1 MQNAVATSAAGG
13 MPIAIAGALGFL
25 LNGLDEAAVPQYS
38 VGYIY
43 LPALVGISITSII
56 FAQVGARLAHRLP
69 AATLKKIFAGLLV
82 VVGIKL
88 LVG

>member
-1 MQNAVATSAAGG
+1 
-13 MPIAIAGALGFL
+13 MPIAVAGAVGFMVT
-25 LNGLDEAAVPQYS
+25 GWDEPVPEFS
-38 VGYIY
+38 IGYVYI
-43 LPALVGISITSII
+43 PALIGIALTSVI

-82 VVGIKL
+82 AVGIKL